1 MATTNTKY
9 YAVGQGKV
17 YIAPRDSTG
26 ITGGWT
32 HVGDCDNFAITTAQ
46 QFLDIQESMSGNRAT
61 VVHVPTSTDYSLA
74 VSVLNID
81 GKNLERALY
90 GEASSQAGAT
100 VTGEAITA
108 YAGSQAN
115 LKYPGVS
122 AVTVKKGAT
131 TLVAGTDYTLDADFG
146 TLTFLAG
153 STQVTGTAGVALTV
167 DYTHSGYSNKIKAFT
182 QGMKDFAL
190 RFEGK
195 SIVDGLVQIGVV
207 HRAALDLTKTL
218 SLIGTGVNK
227 LELTGKLLPAADQPA
242 GESQFFTYIQK

>member
-26 ITGGWT
+26 VIGGYT
-32 HVGDCDNFAITTAQ
+32 HIGDCDGFEITTAQ
-46 QFLDIQESMSGNRAT
+46 QFLDIQESMTGNRST
-61 VVHVPTSTDYSLA
+61 VVHTPTSSDYSLS
-74 VSVLNID
+74 VSILNID
-81 GKNLERALY
+81 GDNLARALY
-90 GEASSQAGAT
+90 GETASVAGAT
-100 VTGEAITA
+100 VTGEAINA
-108 YAGSQAN
+108 YAGTMAA

-122 AVTVKKGAT
+122 AVTVKKGGT
-131 TLVAGTDYTLDADFG
+131 SLVAGTDYVLDADNG

-153 STQVTGTAGVALTV
+153 STQVTGAAAVALTV
-167 DYTHSGYSNKIKAFT
+167 DYTHGGVASRVKAFT
-182 QGMKDFAL
+182 QGLKDYTL

-195 SIVDGLVQIGVV
+195 TVVDGKAQIGVV
-207 HRAALDLTKTL
+207 HRAALDMTKTL

-227 LELTGKLLPAADQPA
+227 LAVTGKLLPALEQPA

>member
-26 ITGGWT
+26 VIGGWT
-32 HVGDCDNFAITTAQ
+32 HVGDCDGFEISTTQ

-61 VVHVPTSTDYSLA
+61 VVHVPTSTDYALN

-90 GEASSQAGAT
+90 GESSTVAGAT

-108 YAGSQAN
+108 YAGSMAT

-131 TLVAGTDYTLDADFG
+131 TLVAGTDYVLDADFG

-153 STQVTGTAGVALTV
+153 
-167 DYTHSGYSNKIKAFT
+167 
-182 QGMKDFAL
+182 
-190 RFEGK
+190 
-195 SIVDGLVQIGVV
+195 
-207 HRAALDLTKTL
+207 L
-218 SLIGTGVNK
+218 S
-227 LELTGKLLPAADQPA
+227 
-242 GESQFFTYIQK
+242 